1 MLTLILL
8 MIGAGLIGA
17 TVNAAISTEPPM
29 EEPHFW
35 EKWRWNAIAGIGA
48 ALLVPLFLRTVSSEL
63 LSQVLAPDA
72 KGENLIV
79 FGGFCLLASI
89 SSRKFIE
96 SLSEKVLRET
106 REESARTRTKVEQVS
121 QRAEQAA
128 RVATAAAETV
138 ALAPKVNAS
147 VAEVSTL
154 IGEGSDVSADPWK
167 GKFGG
172 VSAVGERKLEA
183 TLSPIDDAAQ
193 LMAVHL
199 RVSSSNPANPLTG
212 TVQFY
217 LHPTFPQ
224 HVRMIAVQ
232 DGHASLNVISYGA
245 FTVGAET
252 DDGRIKL
259 ELDLSTLPDAK
270 EPWRSR

>member
-17 TVNAAISTEPPM
+17 TVNVALSTEFPT

-35 EKWRWNAIAGIGA
+35 EKWRWSAIAGIGA

-79 FGGFCLLASI
+79 FGGFCLLASM

-96 SLSEKVLRET
+96 GLSEKVLRET
-106 REESARTRTKVEQVS
+106 REENARTRNKVEQVS

-138 ALAPKVNAS
+138 APAPNVNGSVVADPAFLA
-147 VAEVSTL
+147 
-154 IGEGSDVSADPWK
+154 EGDVSGDPWK

-172 VSAVGERKLEA
+172 VSAAGDRKLEA
-183 TLSPIDDAAQ
+183 TLSPIDGEAQ

-199 RVSSSNPANPLTG
+199 RVTSSSPSNPLTG

-224 HVRMIAVQ
+224 HVRTITVK
-232 DGHASLNVISYGA
+232 DGSARLSVISYGA
-245 FTVGAET
+245 FTVGVHT
-252 DDGRIKL
+252 DDGKIKL
-259 ELDLSTLPDAK
+259 ELDLSTLPDAQD
-270 EPWRSR
+270 PWRTR